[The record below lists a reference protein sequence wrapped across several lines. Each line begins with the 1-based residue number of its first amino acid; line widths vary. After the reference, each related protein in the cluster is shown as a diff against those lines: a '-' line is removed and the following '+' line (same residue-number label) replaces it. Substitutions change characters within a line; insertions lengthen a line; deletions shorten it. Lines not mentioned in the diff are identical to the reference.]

1 MYLKSL
7 ELHGFKSFPE
17 KTVLKFNKGTTV
29 IVGPNGSGKSNI
41 TDAMRW
47 VLGELSTK
55 NIRGSKME
63 DVIFAGAADKKP
75 MSFAEVS
82 VTFDDSAEPKTLQS
96 EYDEVTVTRRY
107 YRSGDS
113 EYYINRKKCRLKDI
127 YQLFMNTG
135 IGREGY
141 SIIGQGRIAE
151 IISKKS
157 EERRGVFEE
166 SAGIAKYRFK
176 KNESEKKLA
185 ETEANMERIG
195 DIEHEL
201 GARVGPLE
209 KESEKA
215 RRYLELYGE
224 KKKTDVSLWI
234 YDSDKLRTAINKTD
248 NDTKMSAHELEM
260 AEDSI
265 KITSAKIERLYE
277 QSHLNKEA
285 ARRNYDETSAAQKE
299 MSDARAEAKVLLKE
313 KAHSES
319 LLDTEKKLA
328 EVSKNNTETENKH
341 LLEIQKK
348 LDLIG
353 EEYKTEKTAFDKL
366 KEEQNS
372 ARIKIKQYTDELE
385 TLLTEQKKAE
395 GETYRPQHKTE
406 RA

>member
-141 SIIGQGRIAE
+141 SIIGQGRLAE

-176 KNESEKKLA
+176 KNESEKSSPKPKQIWSVSGISSM
-185 ETEANMERIG
+185 NSER
-195 DIEHEL
+195 
-201 GARVGPLE
+201 V
-209 KESEKA
+209 
-215 RRYLELYGE
+215 
-224 KKKTDVSLWI
+224 
-234 YDSDKLRTAINKTD
+234 
-248 NDTKMSAHELEM
+248 
-260 AEDSI
+260 
-265 KITSAKIERLYE
+265 
-277 QSHLNKEA
+277 
-285 ARRNYDETSAAQKE
+285 
-299 MSDARAEAKVLLKE
+299 
-313 KAHSES
+313 
-319 LLDTEKKLA
+319 
-328 EVSKNNTETENKH
+328 
-341 LLEIQKK
+341 
-348 LDLIG
+348 
-353 EEYKTEKTAFDKL
+353 
-366 KEEQNS
+366 
-372 ARIKIKQYTDELE
+372 
-385 TLLTEQKKAE
+385 
-395 GETYRPQHKTE
+395 
-406 RA
+406 